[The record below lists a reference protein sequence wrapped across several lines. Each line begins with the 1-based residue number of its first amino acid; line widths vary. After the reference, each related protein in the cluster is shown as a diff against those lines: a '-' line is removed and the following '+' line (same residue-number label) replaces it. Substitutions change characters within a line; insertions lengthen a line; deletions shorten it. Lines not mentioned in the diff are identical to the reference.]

1 MTIILLIVLAAF
13 LIYTAY
19 RNGWDVK
26 ATIAALGAAA
36 LAAWE
41 VIQNGLPA
49 VAENGLPG
57 AM

>member
-1 MTIILLIVLAAF
+1 MTIILLIALAGF

-19 RNGWDVK
+19 RNGWDIK
-26 ATIAALGAAA
+26 ATIAAIGAAA

-41 VIQNGLPA
+41 VIQNGLP
-49 VAENGLPG
+49 G